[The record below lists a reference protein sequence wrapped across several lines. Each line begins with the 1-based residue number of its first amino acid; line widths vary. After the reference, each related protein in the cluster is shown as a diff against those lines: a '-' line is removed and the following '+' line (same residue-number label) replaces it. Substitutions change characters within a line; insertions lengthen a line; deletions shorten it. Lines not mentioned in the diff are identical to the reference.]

1 MGVGGKGQ
9 GGCEPRMLAI
19 VKMQKIKNYED
30 AKKKKKKK
38 TVRRVSGWL

>member
-19 VKMQKIKNYED
+19 VKMQKKKKYED
-30 AKKKKKKK
+30 AKKKK